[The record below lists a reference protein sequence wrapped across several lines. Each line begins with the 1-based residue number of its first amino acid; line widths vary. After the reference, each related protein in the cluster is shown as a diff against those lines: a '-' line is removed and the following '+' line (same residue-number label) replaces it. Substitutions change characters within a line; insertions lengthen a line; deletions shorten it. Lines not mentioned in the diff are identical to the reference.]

1 MLYLIG
7 LGLGDA
13 KDVTVKGLEVIRSAE
28 KVFLEAYTS
37 ILTAGKEELEQFYG
51 REVLLADRDLVEQDS
66 DAMLSDAGDKDVAFL
81 VVGDPLGATTHTDL
95 IIRAKERGIQYRVI
109 HNASILNA
117 VGCCGLQLYNYGE
130 TVSICMWN
138 DNWQPDSFMDKIL
151 ANLKNGLH
159 TLCLLDIKMKEQTV
173 ENMMRGRKIY
183 EPPRFLSANDAIK
196 QILQAVNT
204 RKNNRIKSYAEHIR
218 DSTTAMVTEDEDKQP
233 ATDEQVNATK
243 SPKVDEDM
251 INEDT
256 LCVAL
261 ARVGWNTQQIVSG
274 KLSTVMGTDMGPP
287 IHSLVIPGNM
297 HYLERDM
304 LKIFAVDE
312 NEFKDVEVHLL

>member
-13 KDVTVKGLEVIRSAE
+13 KDVTVKGLEVIKRAE

-37 ILTAGKEELEQFYG
+37 ILTAGKEELEAFYG

-66 DAMLSDAGDKDVAFL
+66 DAMLNDAGDKDVAFL

-138 DNWQPDSFMDKIL
+138 DGWEPDSFLDKIL
-151 ANLKNGLH
+151 ANLRNGLH

-183 EPPRFLSANDAIK
+183 EPPRFLNANDAIQ
-196 QILQAVNT
+196 QILQALVK
-204 RKNNRIKSYAEHIR
+204 RKNNQTSSIAAASSEETEADQAPESDLPEAER
-218 DSTTAMVTEDEDKQP
+218 EQAPAAASEPDLLTADS
-233 ATDEQVNATK
+233 
-243 SPKVDEDM
+243 
-251 INEDT
+251 

-261 ARVGWNTQQIVSG
+261 ARVGWDSQKIVSG
-274 KLSTVMGTDMGPP
+274 KLKTVLEADMGPP
-287 IHSLVIPGNM
+287 IHSLVIPGDM

-304 LKIFAVDE
+304 LKMFAVE
-312 NEFKDVEVHLL
+312 ESEFDSVEVH